1 MKDDLPPEFAGADVS
16 SKTIKLTNN
25 LYRYFKETSLR
36 EPEILQ
42 RLRLETRRCTS
53 DPDMQ
58 ISPEQGQ
65 FMQLLTRLISP
76 RKVLEVGVFTGYSSL
91 SVALALPPEGKLIA
105 CDRSEEW
112 TSIARKYWTEAGVA
126 HKIDL
131 RLGPALQTLEALLSD
146 GEAGS
151 FDFAFVDADKKNLPL
166 YYERILEL
174 LRPGGLIGI
183 DNVLWSGRVTD
194 SRVKDRDTVTIRRLN
209 KQVHEDS
216 RIWLSMLPI
225 GDGFT
230 LALKK

>member
-1 MKDDLPPEFAGADVS
+1 LS
-16 SKTIKLTNN
+16 SQTIKLTNR
-25 LYRYFKETSLR
+25 LYQYLKETSLR

-42 RLRLETRRCTS
+42 RLRAETMRRTS
-53 DPDMQ
+53 DPGMQ

-65 FMQLLTRLISP
+65 LMQLLTRLMVA

-91 SVALALPPEGKLIA
+91 SVALALPPEGRIIA

-112 TSIARKYWTEAGVA
+112 TSIARKYWSEAGVA

-131 RLGPALQTLEALLSD
+131 RLGPALETLDALLSN

-151 FDFAFVDADKKNLPL
+151 FDFAFIDADKGNLPL
-166 YYERILEL
+166 YYEKVLEL
-174 LRPGGLIGI
+174 LRPGGLLGI
-183 DNVLWSGRVTD
+183 DNVLWSGRVAD
-194 SRVKDRDTVTIRRLN
+194 SGVRDKDTTTIRNLN
-209 KQVHEDS
+209 KHVHDDS